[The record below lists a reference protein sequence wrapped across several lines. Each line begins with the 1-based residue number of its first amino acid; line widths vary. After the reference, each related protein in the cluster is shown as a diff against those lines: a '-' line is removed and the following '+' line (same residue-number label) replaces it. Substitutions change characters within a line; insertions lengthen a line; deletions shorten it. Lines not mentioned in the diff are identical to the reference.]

1 MLENLVI
8 LMFDLVLF
16 TIYTFIGLGIALLI
30 QLISYRVFKFNLYKC
45 IKYYLFDRELS
56 K

>member
-1 MLENLVI
+1 MLENLII
-8 LMFDLVLF
+8 LIFDLVLF
-16 TIYTFIGLGIALLI
+16 TVYTFIGLVIALLI

-45 IKYYLFDRELS
+45 LKYYLFDRELF